1 MTNFVR
7 PFRNWVVKGVASD
20 VNDFSVY
27 KPVRVRV
34 LSCNL
39 KAHLENE
46 INKDYDFLSTNSW
59 PSKRTDLLWFFS

>member
-34 LSCNL
+34 LSINF
-39 KAHLENE
+39 KAHLELCENE
-46 INKDYDFLSTNSW
+46 FNKDYDFSVKKYLTE
-59 PSKRTDLLWFFS
+59 

>member
-46 INKDYDFLSTNSW
+46 INKDYNFLSTNS
-59 PSKRTDLLWFFS
+59 